1 MRVNSS
7 GLVLSLGFVGFSVT
21 FCSCFAQLKY
31 KKVLVLVASPLPHP
45 RRLRVCLCSLHI
57 MSSRR
62 RARRGVLGVFICLFC
77 ACILFYCCVFCVLAR
92 KATED
97 AFHHVL
103 GRRHHGRT
111 RRLRRT
117 GPAHSKGEGG
127 FVLLL
132 DCCLLFCCSVV
143 LIVLFYFCIFFFLG
157 TSYVVCSL
165 T

>member
-77 ACILFYCCVFCVLAR
+77 ACILFYCVFCVLAR

-103 GRRHHGRT
+103 GRRHHGRK